1 MFRKIE
7 KIHFIGIGGIG
18 MSGIAE
24 VLLNLGFKVTG
35 SDLRETE
42 TTARLVSLGAAVF
55 YGHKEENVT
64 EVDVVVVSSAVKP
77 DNPEVKAAKSR
88 FIPVIPRA
96 EMLAELMRMK

>member
-7 KIHFIGIGGIG
+7 KIHFIGVGGIG

-35 SDLRETE
+35 SDLRTTE
-42 TTARLVSLGAAVF
+42 TTERLASLGAGIF

-64 EVDVVVVSSAVKP
+64 EVDVVRRQSVAGVGEAQTSLSMR
-77 DNPEVKAAKSR
+77 SR
-88 FIPVIPRA
+88 R
-96 EMLAELMRMK
+96 